1 MEKHHKRSS
10 FSGTIGFVMAAAGSS
25 VGLGNIWR
33 FPYLAAKDGGGVFL
47 LCYIVLALTFG
58 FTLLTTEIAIGRKT
72 AQSPLTAYGKMKKGW
87 NWLGV
92 LACLVPLII
101 LPYYCTIGGWVL
113 KYFFTYMTGGGSA
126 TVGDS
131 YFTGFISAQ
140 GEPVLWFI
148 VFLAVTTMIV
158 YKGVNHGIEKYS
170 KVLMPILLVLIIGTS
185 LFSLTLKHTDGNGMV
200 RTGLQGLAI
209 YVIPDFTGMTL
220 PKFLT
225 ILTDAM
231 GQLFYSISVAMGIMV
246 AYGSYVKKD
255 ANLSKAVNQIEFFD
269 TLVAF
274 LAGMM
279 IIPAVYT
286 FMGTE
291 GMSAGPGLMF
301 VSLPKIFA
309 AMGKFGMIIGWGFFL
324 MVFFAAVTSSV
335 SVMEAVVS
343 SVMDKFHMVRQ
354 KATLTVGAITLIVG
368 VVVCLGYNLLYFE
381 AALPNGT
388 VGQILDVMDY
398 LSNSFLMPIV
408 SIATCILAGWVVG
421 PGVIIEEVTISGC
434 KFGRKKLYVL
444 MVRYIAPV
452 LLFILLMQS
461 LGIIR
466 EPATTAETSETAVI
480 LTSAP
485 KLTLQDSLSST
496 LNEFELQSGS
506 YSWNY
511 MEGNTIQSLVACG
524 MHPLD
529 TNLEKAEKLA
539 IPNYNKIDSVP
550 YLVTC
555 AVLPDRLTVKSWDA
569 AQLGNTEA
577 EEASSVTYENSQ
589 IIELK
594 PDTVYEITAVW
605 DEDGVDTN
613 GFYGDAS
620 YAFITE

>member
-368 VVVCLGYNLLYFE
+368 VVVCLGYNLFYFE

-466 EPATTAETSETAVI
+466 EPATTADTSETAAI

-511 MEGNTIQSLVACG
+511 MEGDTIQSLVACG

-555 AVLPDRLTVKSWDA
+555 TVLPDRLTVKSWDA
-569 AQLGNTEA
+569 VQLGNTEA
-577 EEASSVTYENSQ
+577 EAASSVTYENSQ

-605 DEDGVDTN
+605 DEDGVDAN